1 MLLQYYEFYRIKDV
15 QNDSI
20 SMQNFAKIFVS
31 YINIYKN
38 KMIKEKIANK
48 EYKLDGEITF
58 YEFISFFWFV
68 NEFSEL
74 KEKLKNKSFSKEEFT
89 NFANEKL
96 LNFPDNNKRTKINS
110 KIVDLVYDI
119 LDKDSKLIINQLFRK
134 WKFGF

>member
-1 MLLQYYEFYRIKDV
+1 MLLQYYEFYRIKEI

-38 KMIKEKIANK
+38 KMIKEKISNK
-48 EYKLDGEITF
+48 EYNLDGEIKF
-58 YEFISFFWFV
+58 NEFISFFWFV

-74 KEKLKNKSFSKEEFT
+74 KEKLKNKSFSKQEFT
-89 NFANEKL
+89 DFANEKL
-96 LNFPDNNKRTKINS
+96 ANFPDETKKSKINP

-119 LDKDSKLIINQLFRK
+119 LDNDSKY
-134 WKFGF
+134 